1 MTPPS
6 QIFNIIT
13 RKYPIYSWVNTF
25 ALVFKISLRSF
36 WLKKSFW
43 LATLIFALCLL
54 ILFPFSLGISVI
66 KRPDVQIG
74 CLWAIMEFVAALCVG
89 RIFVV
94 EQEAHALDILLSSRS
109 FRSAI
114 LFAKVCFTSLFI
126 FSLQIP
132 ILFFWIILFN
142 VQIPSFKIIEY
153 FFIVSFFFS
162 FGSASIGSLVYA
174 LTTRSLAKEILQP
187 ILFFPLQTGILLASV
202 AVTLSASSL
211 SALSSALGE
220 QAWWTILIIYPVLF
234 TAIGWIFSSA
244 LLEE

>member
-1 MTPPS
+1 MS
-6 QIFNIIT
+6 YRWF
-13 RKYPIYSWVNTF
+13 NTF
-25 ALVFKISLRSF
+25 LLVFKVSIRSF
-36 WLKKSFW
+36 WIKKSFW

-54 ILFPFSLGISVI
+54 ILFPFSLGIPVI

-74 CLWAIMEFVAALCVG
+74 CFWAIMEFVAALCVG
-89 RIFVV
+89 RMFVA
-94 EQEAHALDILLSSRS
+94 EQEANALDILLCSRS

-114 LFAKVCFTSLFI
+114 LFAKFCFTSFLI

-142 VQIPSFKIIEY
+142 VNV
-153 FFIVSFFFS
+153 VSFMTLVGNIVLASIFFS
-162 FGSASIGSLVYA
+162 FGSASVGALVYG

-202 AVTLSASSL
+202 SVSL
-211 SALSSALGE
+211 SANSLNTLSGVFSG
-220 QAWWTILIIYPVLF
+220 QAWWTILILYPVLF
-234 TAIGWIFSSA
+234 SAIGWVFSFT